1 MVKSWPAMEKSKL
14 FDLEARRYCRS
25 KNLTVRVP
33 PERRQRLEL
42 IAAERHW
49 QISQMVNRMIENFIE
64 EYEKLPK
71 AKQTTFEFD
80 TPKKQKK

>member
-1 MVKSWPAMEKSKL
+1 MGSTNL
-14 FDLEARRYCRS
+14 FDLDARRYTRS

-49 QISQMVNRMIENFIE
+49 QLSQMVNKMIENFIE

-71 AKQTTFEFD
+71 AKQTKFD
-80 TPKKQKK
+80 FAG

>member
-1 MVKSWPAMEKSKL
+1 MSSTNL
-14 FDLEARRYCRS
+14 FDLESRRYTRS

-49 QISQMVNRMIENFIE
+49 QISQMINRMIENFIE

-71 AKQTTFEFD
+71 SKQTKFD
-80 TPKKQKK
+80 FAG

>member
-1 MVKSWPAMEKSKL
+1 MSSTNL
-14 FDLEARRYCRS
+14 FDLESRRYTRS

-49 QISQMVNRMIENFIE
+49 QMTQIVNRALQHFIE

-71 AKQTTFEFD
+71 QKQTTFDFAG
-80 TPKKQKK
+80 

>member
-1 MVKSWPAMEKSKL
+1 MSSKL
-14 FDLEARRYCRS
+14 FDLDTRTYTRA

-42 IAAERHW
+42 IASERHW
-49 QISQMVNRMIENFIE
+49 QLSQMINRMIDNFIE

-71 AKQTTFEFD
+71 PKQSKFD
-80 TPKKQKK
+80 FAG

>member
-1 MVKSWPAMEKSKL
+1 MSSKL
-14 FDLEARRYCRS
+14 FELESRTYTRS

-42 IAAERHW
+42 IASERHW
-49 QISQMVNRMIENFIE
+49 QMSQMINRMIENFIE

-71 AKQTTFEFD
+71 AKQTKFD
-80 TPKKQKK
+80 FAG